1 MQVKQRKRVADTLD
15 SALAIGPVSGDWIAN
30 AERQMRAIEAAV
42 RRELDEAAA
51 AMEAAE
57 PVGDATIRHRRRFSP
72 TSSAAVEEELL
83 YASTRGT
90 RNHRQVADR
99 LNSHAARLE
108 AQLRPTTAPE
118 AGQDGGSSVREQPE
132 NGQSPDTD
140 DMSRMSAM

>member
-1 MQVKQRKRVADTLD
+1 VQVQQGKRIADTLD
-15 SALAIGPVSGDWIAN
+15 SALTIEPVSGDWIAN

-72 TSSAAVEEELL
+72 TSPAGLEEELL
-83 YASTRGT
+83 YESTRGT
-90 RNHRQVADR
+90 RNHREVADR
-99 LNSHAARLE
+99 LNSRAAQLE
-108 AQLRPTTAPE
+108 AQLQLTVAPE
-118 AGQDGGSSVREQPE
+118 AGRDGGSSVREQSE

-140 DMSRMSAM
+140 GMSRMRAM